1 MNNRNI
7 CIYIKKNKSVY
18 FFYTNVLKKNFIVDF
33 RFPIFLNNIKITL
46 QKLLKNFK

>member
-1 MNNRNI
+1 MNSKNA
-7 CIYIKKNKSVY
+7 CIYIKKNKSIY
-18 FFYTNVLKKNFIVDF
+18 FFYTTVLKKKFIIDF